1 MKKYW
6 IIIALVIVG
15 YSITHAQTNNG
26 LIYKE
31 IDDDFQTY
39 YLYDSRHFDIN
50 NDSVSDFYF
59 DTFLSGYYWAYGI
72 WPEENWE
79 CCSYSL
85 EEYPGVNNIFRDLD
99 IPFNDSSLVWDGYSF
114 SSELYPYIHCDT
126 STFKVGLR
134 YRSRDDYYYGWVE
147 AYSIYSLNSFYKLKV
162 SRTCFCTI
170 PNYPLRWGQT
180 DLNENFTSENIPT
193 AFATVHPNP
202 TVGKVIVSGFN
213 LKQARMFNIFGQ
225 CVATTKGEGEQFT
238 IDISTLPTGVYFVDV
253 TDKEGRKCVRKV
265 VKK

>member
-31 IDDDFQTY
+31 IDYDFQTY

-50 NDSVSDFYF
+50 TDSVSDFYF
-59 DTFLSGYYWAYGI
+59 DTFLSGYYWAYGL
-72 WPEENWE
+72 WPDVNWD

-85 EEYPGVNNIFRDLD
+85 EEYPGVNNIFRDLN
-99 IPFNDSSLVWDGYSF
+99 IPFNDSSLVWDVYSF
-114 SSELYPYIHCDT
+114 SSEFYPYIHCDT

-134 YRSRDDYYYGWVE
+134 YRIRDDYYYGWVE

-180 DLNENFTSENIPT
+180 SLNMGFEENEAI
-193 AFATVHPNP
+193 AFAFIYPNP
-202 TVGKVIVSGFN
+202 TKNTFTVIGKDF
-213 LKQARMFNIFGQ
+213 KQVEVLNALGQ
-225 CVATTKGEGEQFT
+225 RVATVQGKGETLQ
-238 IDISTLPTGVYFVDV
+238 IDIAKLPAGVYFVDI
-253 TDKEGRKCVRKV
+253 TDSEGRKCVRKV
-265 VKK
+265 VKE